1 MIDNTVAA
9 NVTGHPALSI
19 NAGWVDKL
27 PIGMMIVG
35 RHWDETT
42 VQKVARAHE
51 KPDFMQYC
59 RLCKPGQGYQNH

>member
-27 PIGMMIVG
+27 PVGMMIVG
-35 RHWDETT
+35 RHWDEIT
-42 VQKVARAHE
+42 VLKVARAHE
-51 KPDFMQYC
+51 KLMSS
-59 RLCKPGQGYQNH
+59 R